1 MRIRGYIL
9 WLTAVL
15 LLVLVGACSKTVPQ
29 EEKKPVGITPS
40 LNGTP
45 SGAFSLKVASFNVL
59 KPEGRRG
66 EMSMEN
72 KTVRTTLG
80 RCITD
85 TKAQLIAFN
94 ELDETLIPSGK
105 YAIPNLCSG
114 LPETWTWR
122 LEWPN
127 SAHAIPPATYSYAN
141 GYAYDSAVL
150 KEEESGY
157 VWLAKESDTW
167 YTDQTSAH
175 DNAGSPARTC
185 VWVRFTHKESGR
197 QFYFFVSHLPTESQG
212 GGERMAQHL
221 HRFTAKTA
229 GSLPRV
235 LCGDMNSAPGKNEK
249 PYSVLKSNWLD
260 AYETVSAA
268 GKIGRYAD
276 YPGTQSGSS
285 KNYYYGI
292 ATYTGGHPERRI
304 DHIMTRGECL
314 ASSYEVITTTY
325 NYNGKPW
332 YPSDHL
338 AIASVID
345 F

>member
-1 MRIRGYIL
+1 MRIKGNIL
-9 WLTAVL
+9 WLAAIL
-15 LLVLVGACSKTVPQ
+15 LQVLVGACSKTAPQ
-29 EEKKPVGITPS
+29 EEKKPVGITPA

-72 KTVRTTLG
+72 STVRTTLG

-141 GYAYDSAVL
+141 GYAYDSSVL
-150 KEEESGY
+150 KEEESFY
-157 VWLAKESDTW
+157 VWLSKESDTW
-167 YTDQTSAH
+167 YTDQTSAYQKS
-175 DNAGSPARTC
+175 GSPARTC
-185 VWVRFTHKESGR
+185 IGVRFTHKASGK
-197 QFYFFVSHLPTESQG
+197 QFWFFVTHLPTESQG
-212 GGERMAQHL
+212 GGEKMAQNVN
-221 HRFTAKTA
+221 RFIEKTA

-249 PYSVLKSNWLD
+249 PYTTLKSTWFD
-260 AYETVSAA
+260 AYEAVSVA

-276 YPGTQSGSS
+276 YPGTMSGSS
-285 KNYYYGI
+285 TNYYYSIG
-292 ATYTGGHPERRI
+292 TYTKDHPERRI
-304 DHIMTRGECL
+304 DHILTRGACL
-314 ASSYEVITTTY
+314 ASSYETIMTTY
-325 NYNGKPW
+325 TYGGKPW

-338 AIASVID
+338 AIAAVID

>member
-1 MRIRGYIL
+1 
-9 WLTAVL
+9 
-15 LLVLVGACSKTVPQ
+15 
-29 EEKKPVGITPS
+29 
-40 LNGTP
+40 
-45 SGAFSLKVASFNVL
+45 
-59 KPEGRRG
+59 
-66 EMSMEN
+66 
-72 KTVRTTLG
+72 
-80 RCITD
+80 
-85 TKAQLIAFN
+85 
-94 ELDETLIPSGK
+94 
-105 YAIPNLCSG
+105 
-114 LPETWTWR
+114 
-122 LEWPN
+122 
-127 SAHAIPPATYSYAN
+127 
-141 GYAYDSAVL
+141 
-150 KEEESGY
+150 
-157 VWLAKESDTW
+157 
-167 YTDQTSAH
+167 
-175 DNAGSPARTC
+175 
-185 VWVRFTHKESGR
+185 
-197 QFYFFVSHLPTESQG
+197 
-212 GGERMAQHL
+212 MAQNL
-221 HRFTAKTA
+221 NRFTAKTA